1 MKKVTKEEFTRF
13 LNSYPNKLSQDQ
25 YPEYMHSWNDFSEG
39 KKWPESMVAKR
50 VCREDD
56 FEEFYIT
63 E

>member
-39 KKWPESMVAKR
+39 KKWPESVVATMITNR
-50 VCREDD
+50 DD
-56 FEEFYIT
+56 TEEYSIL